1 MAKYALEEAVAPAV
15 AKAEA
20 AKDAVHRAAMRTAVL
35 GAVDIAQAA
44 KDAAHA
50 VKIKAAVEAAV
61 ESTSEVTTAVLRAE
75 IETAVLRAEARKDE
89 THAAALQSAVDTA
102 VAEAQAETRKA
113 HAAAAKAATEAAVAA
128 AERAK
133 DEAHASAVLAAAG
146 TARRNAEAAA
156 EITSLKKQAAGNMAL
171 VVQRAVEQCTTE
183 HQASL
188 RAHRAEQERAL
199 ATLTRKKDAERST
212 MLRVTAEAAAAAA
225 EVETESAM
233 QEAAAA
239 LADQRRRMARQAKTA
254 LQEQKDALVARST
267 PAIAAQAQ
275 EDRQAAQAAHARA
288 LAQQTAEHHRG
299 MQEAVDAALGKQQG
313 ELATQAVRATA
324 SAVEDARLSAQAS
337 HRLELEQQAACHAEE
352 LRKQKQLV
360 SAAAK
365 AAGARQWEQEQV
377 ARALRAENTEARQQ
391 LLAAQAQARAQ
402 TGNATAGQAAA
413 PRLKEQVDDALQKQ
427 QAELAG
433 QAALA
438 TALVVEEV
446 RLSAQ
451 AAYTLELER
460 QKSDHAAAVAAKAA
474 EVLRTAKAEAIER
487 EQSAAQQRVSVEQ
500 AQAQASE
507 SARLLASV
515 TLEHAAQVA
524 ALLKTAAED
533 AARAEEE
540 HAQSAAAWRKELGAV
555 EGRAA
560 LGKAV
565 LPTPVI
571 SEAVGQDRLTLVA
584 VPAAVADVAAIAGAA
599 LVAGKASIVTVRF
612 SVFFTSTTGEPTGI
626 PPVRL
631 RVLAGDPSLGSQIC
645 LWSSN
650 EQPRIA
656 AAQMEGCRAGVM
668 ANFPLAGLPLDKRLD
683 TTELTAS
690 AQPAVGS
697 GAAVAAAAA
706 AARMSSRSC
715 AKLVIEVAA
724 DWQQGALAQSL
735 VEQHRQA
742 MKARQTHTF
751 TVQFGLGP
759 LGLALTNLG
768 GADGAVV
775 VHQSTG
781 QIAKQGVRAGDRLT
795 AIGGTPI
802 LPGAERAPEAVA
814 ARLRSAARP
823 CALTFDRGDNG
834 GTTRVLLVATTT
846 ASELTACCI
855 SGTPIP
861 LKMLNQGASAPAC
874 TASVVVRE
882 AVALRAD
889 GTEVAVGKANR
900 REPKREHDSSAVI
913 SDATV
918 TRETELRGNAAEV
931 QRAEEERKTAAD
943 AAAAALQAIAM
954 PGRQS
959 QLRGRASAGAVE
971 VLPSSVA
978 TSGWQ
983 TFTASFQEGPLGLT
997 CLLDAGG
1004 NFVVHDSTGQCAR
1017 SGVRVGDRV
1026 IGVAGQLVAGWNSPA
1041 LVAAVGMARRKAG
1054 TVGKLAEVQFSTPS
1068 AKQPPY

>member
-1 MAKYALEEAVAPAV
+1 M
-15 AKAEA
+15 
-20 AKDAVHRAAMRTAVL
+20 
-35 GAVDIAQAA
+35 
-44 KDAAHA
+44 
-50 VKIKAAVEAAV
+50 
-61 ESTSEVTTAVLRAE
+61 
-75 IETAVLRAEARKDE
+75 
-89 THAAALQSAVDTA
+89 
-102 VAEAQAETRKA
+102 
-113 HAAAAKAATEAAVAA
+113 
-128 AERAK
+128 
-133 DEAHASAVLAAAG
+133 
-146 TARRNAEAAA
+146 
-156 EITSLKKQAAGNMAL
+156 
-171 VVQRAVEQCTTE
+171 
-183 HQASL
+183 
-188 RAHRAEQERAL
+188 
-199 ATLTRKKDAERST
+199 
-212 MLRVTAEAAAAAA
+212 
-225 EVETESAM
+225 
-233 QEAAAA
+233 
-239 LADQRRRMARQAKTA
+239 
-254 LQEQKDALVARST
+254 
-267 PAIAAQAQ
+267 
-275 EDRQAAQAAHARA
+275 
-288 LAQQTAEHHRG
+288 
-299 MQEAVDAALGKQQG
+299 
-313 ELATQAVRATA
+313 
-324 SAVEDARLSAQAS
+324 
-337 HRLELEQQAACHAEE
+337 
-352 LRKQKQLV
+352 
-360 SAAAK
+360 
-365 AAGARQWEQEQV
+365 
-377 ARALRAENTEARQQ
+377 
-391 LLAAQAQARAQ
+391 
-402 TGNATAGQAAA
+402 
-413 PRLKEQVDDALQKQ
+413 
-427 QAELAG
+427 
-433 QAALA
+433 
-438 TALVVEEV
+438 
-446 RLSAQ
+446 
-451 AAYTLELER
+451 
-460 QKSDHAAAVAAKAA
+460 AAKAA

-487 EQSAAQQRVSVEQ
+487 EQSAAQQRALVEK

-540 HAQSAAAWRKELGAV
+540 HAQSAAAWRKELGAM

-565 LPTPVI
+565 LPTPII

-599 LVAGKASIVTVRF
+599 LVAGKASMVTVRF

-683 TTELTAS
+683 TAELTAS

-759 LGLALTNLG
+759 LGLAFTNLG

-823 CALTFDRGDNG
+823 CALTFDRGDNDNG

-931 QRAEEERKTAAD
+931 QRAEKERKTAAD

-997 CLLDAGG
+997 CLLDADG